1 MEMEIKVRPAGLE
14 EYTQVMEFYDRVTDE
29 MEGREYHPAWQ
40 KGVYPDPA
48 FIRRSAQEGTLY
60 VLEADGIIAGAM
72 VMNHETA
79 EGYDRV
85 PWQVEARPEEVAV
98 LHALGVL
105 PGYHGHGL
113 GKKLVGAAAG
123 LASQAGCRA
132 IRLDVLEG
140 NLPARWLYE
149 RMGFHYICRTELF
162 YEDTGRMG
170 FWMYEL
176 ALGEGTR
183 PAEPEDWKIVYDL
196 MCQLENQEL
205 PKEGFHQIYMEQQ
218 KDEHFWQSVYVL
230 DGQVKGFVNMRMEG
244 QLHHGGPVAEI
255 LELIVDGSARGR
267 GIGAVL
273 FREACAAA
281 WEKGCMCLDV
291 TSGQQRTGAHRFYLR
306 EGMKKSHFKFTME
319 PGDALARSTEREEMD
334 R

>member
-1 MEMEIKVRPAGLE
+1 MEMEIKVRPAGPE

-123 LASQAGCRA
+123 LAAQAGCRA

-140 NLPARWLYE
+140 NPQDLANPDVVFLSESGARS
-149 RMGFHYICRTELF
+149 MFGS
-162 YEDTGRMG
+162 EDP
-170 FWMYEL
+170 
-176 ALGEGTR
+176 LGKT
-183 PAEPEDWKIVYDL
+183 VSYDIWG
-196 MCQLENQEL
+196 EEA
-205 PKEGFHQIYMEQQ
+205 
-218 KDEHFWQSVYVL
+218 VL
-230 DGQVKGFVNMRMEG
+230 LVKGIFRDVPLNTSLEKRPEAVVSFATIGRHTRWATGWNSGGNYNGFVRLRSGNDAAWLNERLTAAIARHLPPG
-244 QLHHGGPVAEI
+244 SG
-255 LELIVDGSARGR
+255 LELSVHIRDAGVPSLYVGSPGMEAYIAG
-267 GIGAVL
+267 GAVCRGGL
-273 FREACAAA
+273 CAGHAA
-281 WEKGCMCLDV
+281 G
-291 TSGQQRTGAHRFYLR
+291 GGGAILSSDRARPWL
-306 EGMKKSHFKFTME
+306 E
-319 PGDALARSTEREEMD
+319 PRPRGYRLPRAAGR
-334 R
+334 